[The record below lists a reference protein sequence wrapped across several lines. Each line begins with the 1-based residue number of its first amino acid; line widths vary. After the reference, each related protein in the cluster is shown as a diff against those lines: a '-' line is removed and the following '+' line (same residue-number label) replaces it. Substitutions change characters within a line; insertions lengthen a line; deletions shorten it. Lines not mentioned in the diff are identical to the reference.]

1 METKQIVTENKDI
14 IIKIRAPLKIF
25 SAQAREC
32 EYQMLLDEEK
42 CKEAAKRDVVVK
54 GDKGED
60 VGFIKGF
67 EIATGSELG
76 VDLPFRPYESIYA
89 AYCVKLPVRRLP
101 SSAMPIQPPH
111 LFRDTV
117 FPAGVGAADD
127 DDPHPPIAHPF
138 SSIHRLKLL
147 KMILEGTSKVHC
159 GLDLDHLVA
168 SKAVV
173 AHFPLH
179 NKELQARL
187 KSEWLSAWVM
197 PWHQSNDV
205 IREYFGEH
213 IALYFKFLA
222 FYTTC
227 MGIAAIVGI
236 GVSIHV
242 IVEAVFF
249 DNLFHALETVYS
261 VPAFCV
267 YISVWSCGLVD
278 HWSQSEAIQ
287 SFRWGMDS
295 FKETETERKE
305 YKGTPG
311 PSFID
316 GKATK
321 YFPVEQKQRRLQV
334 SIMVTVGMMMLAIGC
349 VAAVFKLKDYL
360 VVGIEL
366 SNGEVLANFVN
377 FAQVSILSTTYDSI
391 SKMLNEQENCKTE
404 TQYENSMIIKLIAF
418 NAVNAYAAVFYI
430 AFIKQAIGD
439 RCVDDSCVGE
449 LAQTLL
455 IVFGSHLL
463 QSPIIQLF
471 VPWLTR
477 MMGRKPRVDSADAE
491 SSQIDLELLKET
503 YLPRNSIDDYSA
515 LAIDYGYMTLF
526 VAAVPFAPLLAFIST
541 FLEIRIDGYKLLHEF
556 RRPQPLSLQD
566 IGMWRVVFMTI
577 SYAGV
582 FTNAAIVFYT
592 GKYFD
597 WLPGEKR
604 LACAAVSCVIVFTL
618 RSLYS
623 HFIGGSIPAGIDIQ
637 KERREHIV
645 SKVIEQEPDPK
656 SFQGRQI
663 FDSHCLTIVIPNV
676 FTSTSLITFI
686 TFYTF
691 CLH

>member
-1 METKQIVTENKDI
+1 
-14 IIKIRAPLKIF
+14 
-25 SAQAREC
+25 
-32 EYQMLLDEEK
+32 MLLDEEK
-42 CKEAAKRDVVVK
+42 CKEAAKKDVEVK
-54 GDKGED
+54 GNNGEE

-67 EIATGSELG
+67 EIATGTELG

-89 AYCVKLPVRRLP
+89 AYCVKLPVRRLTTSETP
-101 SSAMPIQPPH
+101 VHPPH
-111 LFRDTV
+111 LFHDTV
-117 FPAGVGAADD
+117 FPAGVGVADE

-138 SSIHRLKLL
+138 SSVHRLKLL
-147 KMILEGTSKVHC
+147 KMILEGTGKESC

-187 KSEWLSAWVM
+187 KNEWLSVWVM
-197 PWHQSNDV
+197 PWYQSNDV

-227 MGIAAIVGI
+227 MGVAAIVGI

-242 IVEAVFF
+242 IVEAVVFN
-249 DNLFHALETVYS
+249 NLFHSLETVYS

-278 HWSQSEAIQ
+278 HWCQSEALQ

-295 FKETETERKE
+295 FEETETERKE

-321 YFPVEQKQRRLQV
+321 YFPVEQRQRRLQV

-360 VVGIEL
+360 VVGIKL
-366 SNGEVLANFVN
+366 YNGEVLANFVN
-377 FAQVSILSTTYDSI
+377 FAQVSILSTVYDSI
-391 SKMLNEQENCKTE
+391 SKKLNEQENCKTE
-404 TQYENSMIIKLIAF
+404 TQYENSMIVKLIAF
-418 NAVNAYAAVFYI
+418 NSVNAYAAVFYI

-439 RCVDDSCVGE
+439 RCIQDSCVGE

-463 QSPIIQLF
+463 QSPITQLT

-477 MMGRKPRVDSADAE
+477 IMGRNPPVDAAAAAE
-491 SSQIDLELLKET
+491 SSQIELELFKET
-503 YLPRNSIDDYSA
+503 YRPRNSIDDYST
-515 LAIDYGYMTLF
+515 LAIDYGYLTLF

-541 FLEIRIDGYKLLHEF
+541 FLEIRIDGYKLLNEF

-623 HFIGGSIPAGIDIQ
+623 HFMGGSVPAGIDIQ
-637 KERREHIV
+637 KERRDHIV
-645 SKVIEQEPDPK
+645 SKIIDQEPDPK
-656 SFQGRQI
+656 SFQGRL
-663 FDSHCLTIVIPNV
+663 LTITCWLTLLLV
-676 FTSTSLITFI
+676 
-686 TFYTF
+686 
-691 CLH
+691 